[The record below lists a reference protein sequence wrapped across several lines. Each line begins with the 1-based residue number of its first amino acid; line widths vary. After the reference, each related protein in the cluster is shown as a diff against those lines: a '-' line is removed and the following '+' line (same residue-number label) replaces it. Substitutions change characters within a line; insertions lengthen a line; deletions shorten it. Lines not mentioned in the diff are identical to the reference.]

1 MAPIRRGSNPTH
13 SLYRIAAGILAL
25 VAPADIGAEG
35 GVLLGAGAVIGAVEG
50 DIADG
55 GELGLDP
62 VQPGRIREQE
72 HQVDAVGGTPV
83 ADLGVLVR
91 GEVVADFAVADA
103 VDQPAGGQVEGG
115 DHLSYA
121 GEAIR
126 MQEPW
131 DSDSGSGP
139 VASVGGM
146 QLYRVRDGSPGPTQ
160 PSLVPSTPPCSSP
173 ALM

>member
-25 VAPADIGAEG
+25 VAPADVGAEG

-50 DIADG
+50 DVADG
-55 GELGLDP
+55 GELGLGP

-91 GEVVADFAVADA
+91 GEVVAD
-103 VDQPAGGQVEGG
+103 
-115 DHLSYA
+115 LRS
-121 GEAIR
+121 R
-126 MQEPW
+126 
-131 DSDSGSGP
+131 
-139 VASVGGM
+139 
-146 QLYRVRDGSPGPTQ
+146 LR
-160 PSLVPSTPPCSSP
+160 
-173 ALM
+173 